1 MLAAAFRPGI
11 VSDALRL
18 YVCSMPSRRMVEDM
32 LAARGILASSS
43 ATDSLL
49 SPCDL
54 SFASRVAPMLSK
66 KKVLGLVEAGRKIS
80 RAPLVRVDALH
91 ERAMGL
97 PDFRRP
103 GARPKAQDLI
113 GFLFRQRARAR
124 RAALPR

>member
-1 MLAAAFRPGI
+1 
-11 VSDALRL
+11 
-18 YVCSMPSRRMVEDM
+18 
-32 LAARGILASSS
+32 
-43 ATDSLL
+43 
-49 SPCDL
+49 
-54 SFASRVAPMLSK
+54 MLSK

-91 ERAMGL
+91 ERAMRL

-124 RAALPR
+124 RAARPRCRIALQVFTPAGLPAVQIGFE